1 MNNETNWEEMMRNNL
16 FFTSN
21 GIIGTNFSKEFIEKN
36 IKDKKVIIIDNGT
49 YSTSNYEKRQEN
61 IDKFYE
67 YHAKSV
73 NLVTISSENVNRI
86 LDYDIC
92 YVLGGSIANLVEL
105 IHCTNIKEVLRGMN
119 TKKILLNGKTAY
131 QIFIKQYPELKEIA
145 ICLPSTSSANARV
158 SLDALTLI
166 WKEALKG

>member
-1 MNNETNWEEMMRNNL
+1 MEKQHPFMPIYNADSEILILGSLPSVESVKRGFYYMHPENRFWKVLSRIYEEDAYHM
-16 FFTSN
+16 S
-21 GIIGTNFSKEFIEKN
+21 IE
-36 IKDKKVIIIDNGT
+36 
-49 YSTSNYEKRQEN
+49 EKRL
-61 IDKFYE
+61 F
-67 YHAKSV
+67 
-73 NLVTISSENVNRI
+73 I
-86 LDYDIC
+86 LKHHLALYDIIYSC
-92 YVLGGSIANLVEL
+92 TIKNSSDSSITNP
-105 IHCTNIKEVLRGMN
+105 ICTNIKEVLRGMN

>member
-1 MNNETNWEEMMRNNL
+1 MEKQHPFMPIYNAASEILILGSLPSVESVKRGFYYMHPENRFWKVLSRIYEEDAYHMSIEDKSL
-16 FFTSN
+16 F
-21 GIIGTNFSKEFIEKN
+21 
-36 IKDKKVIIIDNGT
+36 
-49 YSTSNYEKRQEN
+49 
-61 IDKFYE
+61 
-67 YHAKSV
+67 
-73 NLVTISSENVNRI
+73 I
-86 LDYDIC
+86 LKHHLALYDIIYSC
-92 YVLGGSIANLVEL
+92 TIKNSSDSSITNP
-105 IHCTNIKEVLRGMN
+105 ICTNIKEVLRGMN

>member
-1 MNNETNWEEMMRNNL
+1 MEKQHPFMPIYNAASEILILGSLPSVESVKRGFYYMHPENRFWKVLSRIYEEDAYHM
-16 FFTSN
+16 S
-21 GIIGTNFSKEFIEKN
+21 IE
-36 IKDKKVIIIDNGT
+36 
-49 YSTSNYEKRQEN
+49 EKRL
-61 IDKFYE
+61 F
-67 YHAKSV
+67 
-73 NLVTISSENVNRI
+73 I
-86 LDYDIC
+86 LKHHLALYDIIYSC
-92 YVLGGSIANLVEL
+92 TIKNSSDSSITNP
-105 IHCTNIKEVLRGMN
+105 ICTNIKEVLRGMN

>member
-1 MNNETNWEEMMRNNL
+1 MEKQHPFMPIYNAASEILILGSLPSVESVKRGFYYMHPENRFWKVLSRIYEEDSYHMSIEDKSL
-16 FFTSN
+16 F
-21 GIIGTNFSKEFIEKN
+21 
-36 IKDKKVIIIDNGT
+36 
-49 YSTSNYEKRQEN
+49 
-61 IDKFYE
+61 
-67 YHAKSV
+67 
-73 NLVTISSENVNRI
+73 I
-86 LDYDIC
+86 LKHHLALYDIIYSC
-92 YVLGGSIANLVEL
+92 TIKNSSDSSITNP
-105 IHCTNIKEVLRGMN
+105 ICTNIKEVLRGMN

>member
-1 MNNETNWEEMMRNNL
+1 MEKQHPFMPIYNAASEILILGSLPSVESVKRGFYYMHPENRFWKVLSRIYEEDAYHMSIEDKSL
-16 FFTSN
+16 F
-21 GIIGTNFSKEFIEKN
+21 
-36 IKDKKVIIIDNGT
+36 
-49 YSTSNYEKRQEN
+49 
-61 IDKFYE
+61 
-67 YHAKSV
+67 
-73 NLVTISSENVNRI
+73 I
-86 LDYDIC
+86 LKHHLALYDIIYSC
-92 YVLGGSIANLVEL
+92 TIKNSSDSSITNP
-105 IHCTNIKEVLRGMN
+105 ICNNIKEVLRGMN

>member
-1 MNNETNWEEMMRNNL
+1 MEKQHPFMPIYNAASEILILGFLPSIESVKRGFYYMHPENRFWKVLSRIYEEDAYHMSIEDKSL
-16 FFTSN
+16 F
-21 GIIGTNFSKEFIEKN
+21 
-36 IKDKKVIIIDNGT
+36 
-49 YSTSNYEKRQEN
+49 
-61 IDKFYE
+61 
-67 YHAKSV
+67 
-73 NLVTISSENVNRI
+73 I
-86 LDYDIC
+86 LKHHLALYDIIYSC
-92 YVLGGSIANLVEL
+92 TIKNSSDSSITNP
-105 IHCTNIKEVLRGMN
+105 ICTNIKEVLRGMN

>member
-1 MNNETNWEEMMRNNL
+1 MEKQHPFMPIYNAASEILILGSLPSIESVKRGFYYMHPENRFWKVLSRIYEEDAYHMSIEDKSL
-16 FFTSN
+16 F
-21 GIIGTNFSKEFIEKN
+21 
-36 IKDKKVIIIDNGT
+36 
-49 YSTSNYEKRQEN
+49 
-61 IDKFYE
+61 
-67 YHAKSV
+67 
-73 NLVTISSENVNRI
+73 I
-86 LDYDIC
+86 LKHHLALYDIIYSC
-92 YVLGGSIANLVEL
+92 TIKNSSDSSITNP
-105 IHCTNIKEVLRGMN
+105 ICTNIKEVLRGMN

>member
-1 MNNETNWEEMMRNNL
+1 MEKQHPFMPIYNAASEILILGSLPSIESVKRGFYYMHPENRFWKVLSRIYEEDAYHMSIEEKSL
-16 FFTSN
+16 F
-21 GIIGTNFSKEFIEKN
+21 
-36 IKDKKVIIIDNGT
+36 
-49 YSTSNYEKRQEN
+49 
-61 IDKFYE
+61 
-67 YHAKSV
+67 
-73 NLVTISSENVNRI
+73 I
-86 LDYDIC
+86 LKHHLALYDIIYSC
-92 YVLGGSIANLVEL
+92 TIKNSSDSSITNP
-105 IHCTNIKEVLRGMN
+105 ICTNIKEVLRGMN

>member
-1 MNNETNWEEMMRNNL
+1 MEKQHPFMPIYNAASEILILGSLPSVESVKRGFYYMHPENRFWKVLSRIYEEDAYHMSIEEKSL
-16 FFTSN
+16 F
-21 GIIGTNFSKEFIEKN
+21 
-36 IKDKKVIIIDNGT
+36 
-49 YSTSNYEKRQEN
+49 
-61 IDKFYE
+61 
-67 YHAKSV
+67 
-73 NLVTISSENVNRI
+73 I
-86 LDYDIC
+86 LKHHLALYDIIYSC
-92 YVLGGSIANLVEL
+92 TIKNSSDSSITNP
-105 IHCTNIKEVLRGMN
+105 ICTNIKEVLRGMN